1 MKVIKTIRTH
11 SEPINTLLICKNG
24 NLVSGSL
31 GRVIFYSKEN
41 LEPILRIT
49 EFKSYY
55 ISHINE
61 THKDNTFILCHVG
74 LIVIETSNDNKKYRI
89 LFSFY
94 ERFMMNKSIEFKY
107 NYISKLNKN
116 ETEYKILI
124 STVYGI
130 NIFEEGKIEIKEKE
144 KEIKKE
150 EPKKFE
156 KFEKKSKILEKGDSN
171 NDITYNFIKKI
182 NENELVYNI
191 FQINNNCFVS
201 TSNSVLASGN
211 NCLRFWSYPEMINI
225 KTLNNVFCSS
235 GVYSIIKLNEKIL
248 LVGLEKISS
257 FLIRNVNKTN
267 QNHNINGIAV
277 IDLEYFEIV
286 QYIETHNCIRSLL
299 LTSDNNIIAGS
310 SFKLIQYK
318 FNNGMIEKISEKE
331 LYNYI
336 NNTIVEINKNTF
348 ATGSNNRLIIVIKK
362 MFDFL

>member
-61 THKDNTFILCHVG
+61 THKDNTFILCHIG

-124 STVYGI
+124 STV
-130 NIFEEGKIEIKEKE
+130 
-144 KEIKKE
+144 
-150 EPKKFE
+150 
-156 KFEKKSKILEKGDSN
+156 
-171 NDITYNFIKKI
+171 
-182 NENELVYNI
+182 
-191 FQINNNCFVS
+191 
-201 TSNSVLASGN
+201 
-211 NCLRFWSYPEMINI
+211 
-225 KTLNNVFCSS
+225 
-235 GVYSIIKLNEKIL
+235 
-248 LVGLEKISS
+248 
-257 FLIRNVNKTN
+257 
-267 QNHNINGIAV
+267 
-277 IDLEYFEIV
+277 
-286 QYIETHNCIRSLL
+286 
-299 LTSDNNIIAGS
+299 
-310 SFKLIQYK
+310 
-318 FNNGMIEKISEKE
+318 
-331 LYNYI
+331 
-336 NNTIVEINKNTF
+336 
-348 ATGSNNRLIIVIKK
+348 
-362 MFDFL
+362 